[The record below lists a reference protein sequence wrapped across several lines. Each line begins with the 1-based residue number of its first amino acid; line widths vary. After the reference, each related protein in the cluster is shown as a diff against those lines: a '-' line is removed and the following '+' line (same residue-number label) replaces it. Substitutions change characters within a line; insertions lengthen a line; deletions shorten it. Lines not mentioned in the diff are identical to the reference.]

1 MRAGYLVYNQ
11 RTGGRTRGWN
21 EISRAQRVRLDHA
34 VVLRRQVDNIF
45 SCYDVTAVE

>member
-1 MRAGYLVYNQ
+1 MRADYLVYKE
-11 RTGGRTRGWN
+11 RTAWN

-45 SCYDVTAVE
+45 SCYDDVTAVE

>member
-1 MRAGYLVYNQ
+1 MRAGYSVYVQ
-11 RTGGRTRGWN
+11 RNGAWN

-45 SCYDVTAVE
+45 SCYDAIE

>member
-1 MRAGYLVYNQ
+1 MRADYLAYNE
-11 RTGGRTRGWN
+11 RTRGRGGGWN
-21 EISRAQRVRLDHA
+21 EISRAQRVRLDRA